1 MNSTAAIFTRLSTA
15 PTIVSELDTY
25 AGAPAIFSDRAPDD
39 FDFADKAALIIAAPF
54 SDDPE
59 ETFTEIGRAIRQD
72 VRIYAKDTGSTL
84 DVDNLAR
91 AVRKLFHNQPAA
103 LIVDGGKCTIITAT
117 GPVAAP
123 TTDPSLVGRRVT
135 LRLELQET

>member
-1 MNSTAAIFTRLSTA
+1 MNSTASIHARLTADAAIISQ
-15 PTIVSELDTY
+15 LDTY

-39 FDFADKAALIIAAPF
+39 FDFADRAAVIIAAPF

-72 VRIYAKDTGSTL
+72 VRIYAKDSGSTL
-84 DVDNLAR
+84 DIDNLAR

-103 LIVDGGKCTIITAT
+103 LVVDGGKCTIITAA

-135 LRLELQET
+135 LRLELQES